1 MATIGVPNLLVVKDT
16 MSDDLAFKLTE
27 LLFTRQADLV
37 KVHPEAAN
45 IKRDLAPRTE
55 PVQLHPGA
63 ERYYGGS

>member
-1 MATIGVPNLLVVKDT
+1 MPNLLVVKDT

-27 LLFTRQADLV
+27 LLFTRQADLA
-37 KVHPEAAN
+37 KVHPEATN
-45 IKRDLAPRTE
+45 IKRELAPPQTE